1 MPNLSDFLSP
11 KDARTGGA
19 FYSGVHPGREAQ
31 YAPKPKPQAT
41 PVPQIPLATFMKVAL
56 PFMRDASFYNP
67 GPQQMASKASVKAPM
82 ASRAFQPKTY
92 GVGPLGVALNTP
104 KFQKAKSAYLASLG
118 GADCSGGT

>member
-31 YAPKPKPQAT
+31 YAPKSKPQAAKA
-41 PVPQIPLATFMKVAL
+41 PQIPLATFMKIAL

-67 GPQQMASKASVKAPM
+67 GPQQMASKASVKAPE
-82 ASRAFQPKTY
+82 ASQGFDPRAY
-92 GVGPLGVALNTP
+92 GVGPLGAALKTP
-104 KFQKAKSAYLASLG
+104 RFKKAEAKYKASLG
-118 GADCSGGT
+118 GGLCIGGT